1 MVVLN
6 HACKYYYLFYYAINL
21 FDGFTMQLCG
31 IYLMKV
37 EVNTTV
43 AL

>member
-1 MVVLN
+1 MVALN
-6 HACKYYYLFYYAINL
+6 HPYKYSYLIYYAVTL